1 MSRVQEHMAGQ
12 GHGEEAEPALS
23 AASGGPPPMG
33 GRARARGM
41 GRTIITEQ
49 QDRFREAKSTL
60 LHVSLLPSL
69 SETDA
74 GMGKQMPQDLE
85 EESRTRASLDHHGD
99 ACTMGHVCRANQGP
113 GSLRA

>member
-1 MSRVQEHMAGQ
+1 MGKRLNQPCLRHLGV
-12 GHGEEAEPALS
+12 
-23 AASGGPPPMG
+23 PPVG
-33 GRARARGM
+33 GRARAWGM
-41 GRTIITEQ
+41 GHAIITEQ

-85 EESRTRASLDHHGD
+85 EETGPERAWTNMEMPAPWAVS
-99 ACTMGHVCRANQGP
+99 AGP
-113 GSLRA
+113 TKDLVH

>member
-1 MSRVQEHMAGQ
+1 MSRVQEHKAGQ
-12 GHGEEAEPALS
+12 GHGEEAGPALS
-23 AASGGPPPMG
+23 ATSGGPPVG
-33 GRARARGM
+33 GRARAWGM
-41 GRTIITEQ
+41 GHVIITEQ

-60 LHVSLLPSL
+60 LHLSLLPSL

-85 EESRTRASLDHHGD
+85 EESRTRAILDHHGD
-99 ACTMGHVCRANQGP
+99 ACTVGRVCRANQGP